1 MNRCSWTGEN
11 PLLVEYHDKEWG
23 GVPLHDDQRQ
33 FEYLSMEVMQCGLS
47 WLTVLKRREVLRSA
61 FENFAVSKVAGYGDE
76 HVDEIMKMEG
86 MIHSPPRKIRAIIT
100 NAKAFLPIQE
110 EFGSFSSYLWGG
122 FTGNKTMEYPGHA
135 DGGGIVIARNELSD
149 MISKDLKKR
158 GGFTFLGSITIYA
171 HLQAAGIINDHEA
184 TCFRYHQ
191 GG

>member
-11 PLLVEYHDKEWG
+11 PLLVEYHDKEW

-86 MIHSPPRKIRAIIT
+86 MIHSPRK
-100 NAKAFLPIQE
+100 NP
-110 EFGSFSSYLWGG
+110 
-122 FTGNKTMEYPGHA
+122 GNHYQCKSIPTDP
-135 DGGGIVIARNELSD
+135 GGIRFILI
-149 MISKDLKKR
+149 ISLGVYRKQDNGISRSCRR
-158 GGFTFLGSITIYA
+158 GGY
-171 HLQAAGIINDHEA
+171 
-184 TCFRYHQ
+184 RYCQ
-191 GG
+191 E

>member
-23 GVPLHDDQRQ
+23 VPLHDDHRQ

-61 FENFAVSKVAGYGDE
+61 FEDFVVSKVAGYGDE

-86 MIHSPPRKIRAIIT
+86 MIHSPRKIRAIIT
-100 NAKAFLPIQE
+100 NAKAFLLIQE
-110 EFGSFSSYLWGG
+110 EFGSFSSYLWG

-135 DGGGIVIARNELSD
+135 DGGIVIARNELSD

-158 GGFTFLGSITIYA
+158 GFTFLGSITIYA

-184 TCFRYHQ
+184 TCFRYQ
-191 GG
+191 QIGNATF